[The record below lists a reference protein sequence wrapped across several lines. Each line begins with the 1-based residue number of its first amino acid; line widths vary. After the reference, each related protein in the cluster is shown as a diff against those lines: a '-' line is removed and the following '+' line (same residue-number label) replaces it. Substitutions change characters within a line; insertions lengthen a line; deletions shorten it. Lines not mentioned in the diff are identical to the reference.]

1 MKKEKEEKK
10 KEESVFF
17 EKFISM
23 NLLNSFIQEN
33 KEQVEKYL
41 KNGDIQVQTYDFDEN
56 ILQFKPIQNIR
67 EIVEDKNDKNYIPE
81 YYKIYLENSSSI
93 ICSDRH
99 MFYVGS
105 YGSSITKNNLS
116 FKFAATLSAGNV
128 LYTLDQNFNSN
139 ILEKTKITKI
149 EKLEEPV
156 KLYDLQIK
164 DGVYLTNGIL
174 SHNSTINS
182 AITYGLYGKSGNKK
196 NINELPNRINKAL
209 EVELSLN
216 TDLGTNE
223 EIKIH
228 RGVQPNIFNVK
239 IGTDELNV
247 AGKKNVQEILEKE
260 YYGIP
265 YYIFNNIISLSIND
279 FKSFL
284 NMNPADKRSIIDK
297 ILGLEILNKM
307 LEFNKFESK
316 SVKENSDSL
325 TYSKKT
331 AEKNIELTEKTK
343 EEALKKNEKARSEK
357 IEEITSSISNI
368 EDSLKISREELSKLK
383 DKQNKIVSKTNE
395 YYSTL
400 SHLKAEKHQLDL
412 KLKLLSNDT
421 CPSCQAPLNS
431 EFHLSLRDTICSD
444 KNVLEE
450 QYNKIQETYNKLNS
464 ASNNNNK
471 KIVLLNSEISNI
483 ENTIHK
489 YNFILNEA
497 NKESIG
503 TDLNALDE
511 MIRNFKE
518 TILSNENIL
527 NELSIMISIHGI
539 IENILGDSGVKSQ
552 IIKSIIPL
560 LNHSIE
566 FYLNEMNI
574 NFHIQFDENFTPIIF
589 DENSIQISSE
599 TFSTGELKKVDFA
612 ILLSI
617 IKIFK
622 TKYPSLNLIFL
633 DEIFSS
639 VDEDG
644 RSNII
649 RILKEF
655 SKDTRMHI
663 FVINHSELPIE
674 LFNSIIEVKKENG
687 FSKIKQIKSA

>member
-1 MKKEKEEKK
+1 MKENDNT
-10 KEESVFF
+10 FF
-17 EKFISM
+17 ERFVTIG
-23 NLLNSFIQEN
+23 LLNSFAEEYKN
-33 KEQVEKYL
+33 EL
-41 KNGDIQVQTYDFDEN
+41 KDYFSNGEIQVQTYDFETN
-56 ILQFKPIQNIR
+56 LTEYKPIYAVR
-67 EIVEDKNDKNYIPE
+67 EIKETIEDKETKYKPE
-81 YYKIYLENSSSI
+81 YYKIIFNDSSSI
-93 ICSDRH
+93 ICSNRH
-99 MFYVGS
+99 MFYIGS
-105 YGSSITKNNLS
+105 YGKNLS
-116 FKFAATLSAGNV
+116 FKFACNLSKGNI
-128 LYTLDQNFNSN
+128 LYGINQNFNSN
-139 ILEKTKITKI
+139 ILEHKKIVNI
-149 EKLEEPV
+149 EILENPV

-196 NINELPNRINKAL
+196 NLSELPNRINKGL

-216 TDLGTNE
+216 TDLGSNE

-228 RGVQPNIFNVK
+228 RGLQPNIFNVK
-239 IGTDELNV
+239 IGSSELDV

-260 YYGIP
+260 YFGIP

-284 NMNPADKRSIIDK
+284 TMNPADKRAIIDK

-307 LEFNKFESK
+307 LEFNKLESK
-316 SVKENSDSL
+316 LIKEQSDSL
-325 TYSKKT
+325 NYSKKS
-331 AEKNIELTEKTK
+331 AEKNIEMTEKTRN
-343 EEALKKNEKARSEK
+343 EALKKNEEERLEK
-357 IEEITSSISNI
+357 IKEATENITLI
-368 EDSLKISREELSKLK
+368 EGSLNSYKDEFSKLNEKQEKISKKLNEYFSKLS
-383 DKQNKIVSKTNE
+383 NF
-395 YYSTL
+395 
-400 SHLKAEKHQLDL
+400 KAERQQLNL
-412 KLKLLSNDT
+412 KLKLLSNDI

-431 EFHLSLRDTICSD
+431 EFHASLRDSICSE
-444 KNVLEE
+444 KNELEE
-450 QYNKIQETYNKLNS
+450 QYTKIEDTYNKLS
-464 ASNNNNK
+464 IASKETSLNIS
-471 KIVLLNSEISNI
+471 KINSEIKNI
-483 ENTIHK
+483 ENNIHK
-489 YNFILNEA
+489 HNFILTEA
-497 NKESIG
+497 NKESVA

-518 TILSNENIL
+518 SILNNENALSEL
-527 NELSIMISIHGI
+527 NVMLSIHSI

-560 LNHSIE
+560 LNYQIE

-574 NFHIQFDENFTPIIF
+574 NFHIQFDENFAPIIF
-589 DENSIQISSE
+589 DENSIAISSE
-599 TFSTGELKKVDFA
+599 SFSTGELKKVDFA

-655 SKDTRMHI
+655 AKDTKMHI
-663 FVINHSELPIE
+663 FIINHSELPIE

-687 FSKIKQIKSA
+687 FSKIKQVKSA

>member
-1 MKKEKEEKK
+1 MKENDNT
-10 KEESVFF
+10 FF
-17 EKFISM
+17 ERFVTIG
-23 NLLNSFIQEN
+23 LLNSFAEEYKN
-33 KEQVEKYL
+33 ELKEYFS
-41 KNGDIQVQTYDFDEN
+41 NGEIQVQTYNFETN
-56 ILQFKPIQNIR
+56 LTEYKPIYAVR
-67 EIVEDKNDKNYIPE
+67 EIKETIEDKETKYKPE
-81 YYKIYLENSSSI
+81 YYKIIFNDSSSI
-93 ICSDRH
+93 ICSNRH
-99 MFYVGS
+99 MFYIGS
-105 YGSSITKNNLS
+105 YGKNLS
-116 FKFAATLSAGNV
+116 FKFACNLSKGNI
-128 LYTLDQNFNSN
+128 LYGINQNFNSN
-139 ILEKTKITKI
+139 ILEHKKIVNI
-149 EKLEEPV
+149 EILENPV

-196 NINELPNRINKAL
+196 NLSELPNRINKGL

-216 TDLGTNE
+216 TDLGSNE

-228 RGVQPNIFNVK
+228 RGLQPNIFNVK
-239 IGTDELNV
+239 IGSSELDV

-260 YYGIP
+260 YFGIP

-284 NMNPADKRSIIDK
+284 TMNPADKRAIIDK

-307 LEFNKFESK
+307 LEFNKLESK
-316 SVKENSDSL
+316 LIKEQSDSL
-325 TYSKKT
+325 NYSKKS
-331 AEKNIELTEKTK
+331 AEKNIEMTEKTRN
-343 EEALKKNEKARSEK
+343 EALKKNEEERLEK
-357 IEEITSSISNI
+357 IKEATENITLI
-368 EDSLKISREELSKLK
+368 EGSLNSYKDEFSKLNEKQEKISKKLNEYFSKLS
-383 DKQNKIVSKTNE
+383 NF
-395 YYSTL
+395 
-400 SHLKAEKHQLDL
+400 KAERQQLNL
-412 KLKLLSNDT
+412 KLKLLSNDI

-431 EFHLSLRDTICSD
+431 EFHASLRDSICSE
-444 KNVLEE
+444 KNELEE
-450 QYNKIQETYNKLNS
+450 QYTKIEDTYNKLS
-464 ASNNNNK
+464 IASKETSLNIS
-471 KIVLLNSEISNI
+471 KINSEIKNI
-483 ENTIHK
+483 ENNIHK
-489 YNFILNEA
+489 HNFILTEA
-497 NKESIG
+497 NKESVA

-518 TILSNENIL
+518 SILNNENALSEL
-527 NELSIMISIHGI
+527 NVMLSIHSI

-560 LNHSIE
+560 LNYQIE

-574 NFHIQFDENFTPIIF
+574 NFHIQFDENFAPIIF
-589 DENSIQISSE
+589 DENSIAISSE
-599 TFSTGELKKVDFA
+599 SFSTGELKKVDFA

-655 SKDTRMHI
+655 AKDTKMHI
-663 FVINHSELPIE
+663 FIINHSELPIE

-687 FSKIKQIKSA
+687 FSKIKQVKSA

>member
-1 MKKEKEEKK
+1 MKENDNT
-10 KEESVFF
+10 FF
-17 EKFISM
+17 ERFVTIG
-23 NLLNSFIQEN
+23 LLNSFAEEYKN
-33 KEQVEKYL
+33 EL
-41 KNGDIQVQTYDFDEN
+41 KDYFSNGEIQVQTYNFETN
-56 ILQFKPIQNIR
+56 LTEYKPIYAVR
-67 EIVEDKNDKNYIPE
+67 EIKETIEDKETKYKPE
-81 YYKIYLENSSSI
+81 YYKIIFNDSSSI
-93 ICSDRH
+93 ICSNRH
-99 MFYVGS
+99 MFYIGS
-105 YGSSITKNNLS
+105 YGKNLS
-116 FKFAATLSAGNV
+116 FKFACNLSKGNI
-128 LYTLDQNFNSN
+128 LYGINQNFNSN
-139 ILEKTKITKI
+139 ILEHKKIVNI
-149 EKLEEPV
+149 EILENPV

-196 NINELPNRINKAL
+196 NLSELPNRINKGL

-216 TDLGTNE
+216 TDLGSNE

-228 RGVQPNIFNVK
+228 RGLQPNIFNVK
-239 IGTDELNV
+239 IGSSELDV

-260 YYGIP
+260 YFGIP

-284 NMNPADKRSIIDK
+284 TMNPADKRAIIDK

-307 LEFNKFESK
+307 LEFNKLESK
-316 SVKENSDSL
+316 LIKEQSDSL
-325 TYSKKT
+325 NYSKKS
-331 AEKNIELTEKTK
+331 AEKNIEMTEKTRN
-343 EEALKKNEKARSEK
+343 EALKKNEEERLEK
-357 IEEITSSISNI
+357 IKEATENITLI
-368 EDSLKISREELSKLK
+368 EGSLNSYKDEFSKLNEKQEKISKKLNEYFSKLS
-383 DKQNKIVSKTNE
+383 NF
-395 YYSTL
+395 
-400 SHLKAEKHQLDL
+400 KAERQQLNL
-412 KLKLLSNDT
+412 KLKLLSNDI

-431 EFHLSLRDTICSD
+431 EFHASLRDSICSE
-444 KNVLEE
+444 KNELEE
-450 QYNKIQETYNKLNS
+450 QYTKIEDTYNKLS
-464 ASNNNNK
+464 IASKETSLNIS
-471 KIVLLNSEISNI
+471 KINSEIKNI
-483 ENTIHK
+483 ENNIHK
-489 YNFILNEA
+489 HNFILTEA
-497 NKESIG
+497 NKESVA

-518 TILSNENIL
+518 SILNNENALSEL
-527 NELSIMISIHGI
+527 NVMLSIHSI

-560 LNHSIE
+560 LNYQIE

-574 NFHIQFDENFTPIIF
+574 NFHIQFDENFAPIIF
-589 DENSIQISSE
+589 DENSIAISSE
-599 TFSTGELKKVDFA
+599 SFSTGELKKVDFA

-655 SKDTRMHI
+655 AKDTKMHI
-663 FVINHSELPIE
+663 FIINHSELPIE

-687 FSKIKQIKSA
+687 FSKIKQVKSA

>member
-1 MKKEKEEKK
+1 MKENDNT
-10 KEESVFF
+10 FF
-17 EKFISM
+17 ERFVTIG
-23 NLLNSFIQEN
+23 LLNSFAEEYKN
-33 KEQVEKYL
+33 EL
-41 KNGDIQVQTYDFDEN
+41 KDYFSNGEIQVQTYNFETN
-56 ILQFKPIQNIR
+56 LTEYKPIYAVR
-67 EIVEDKNDKNYIPE
+67 EIKETIEDKETKYKPE
-81 YYKIYLENSSSI
+81 YYKIIFNDSSSI

-99 MFYVGS
+99 MFYIGS
-105 YGSSITKNNLS
+105 YGKNLS
-116 FKFAATLSAGNV
+116 FKFACNLSKGNI
-128 LYTLDQNFNSN
+128 LYGINQNFNSN
-139 ILEKTKITKI
+139 ILEHKKIVNI
-149 EKLEEPV
+149 EILENPV

-196 NINELPNRINKAL
+196 NLSELPNRINKGL

-216 TDLGTNE
+216 TDLGSNE

-228 RGVQPNIFNVK
+228 RGLQPNIFNVK
-239 IGTDELNV
+239 IGSSELDV

-260 YYGIP
+260 YFGIP

-284 NMNPADKRSIIDK
+284 TMNPADKRAIIDK

-307 LEFNKFESK
+307 LEFNKLESK
-316 SVKENSDSL
+316 LIKEQSDSL
-325 TYSKKT
+325 NYSKKS
-331 AEKNIELTEKTK
+331 AEKNIEMTEKTRN
-343 EEALKKNEKARSEK
+343 EALKKNEEERLEK
-357 IEEITSSISNI
+357 IKEATENITLI
-368 EDSLKISREELSKLK
+368 EGSLNSYKDEFSKLNEKQEKISKKLNEYFSKLS
-383 DKQNKIVSKTNE
+383 NF
-395 YYSTL
+395 
-400 SHLKAEKHQLDL
+400 KAERQQLNL
-412 KLKLLSNDT
+412 KLKLLSNDI

-431 EFHLSLRDTICSD
+431 EFHASLRDSICSE
-444 KNVLEE
+444 KNELEE
-450 QYNKIQETYNKLNS
+450 QYTKIEDTYNKLS
-464 ASNNNNK
+464 IASKETSLNIS
-471 KIVLLNSEISNI
+471 KINSEIKNI
-483 ENTIHK
+483 ENNIHK
-489 YNFILNEA
+489 HNFILTEA
-497 NKESIG
+497 NKESVA

-518 TILSNENIL
+518 SILNNENALSEL
-527 NELSIMISIHGI
+527 NVMLSIHSI

-560 LNHSIE
+560 LNYQIE

-574 NFHIQFDENFTPIIF
+574 NFHIQFDENFAPIIF
-589 DENSIQISSE
+589 DENSIAISSE
-599 TFSTGELKKVDFA
+599 SFSTGELKKVDFA

-655 SKDTRMHI
+655 AKDTKMHI
-663 FVINHSELPIE
+663 FIINHSELPIE

-687 FSKIKQIKSA
+687 FSKIKQVKSA